1 MNNLFIIYDKVMP
14 EDARRLIIYALLIL
28 VLLIIIV
35 GAIGAL
41 VRHIMKEQGKQADG
55 LVHDVVVT
63 GVITSEKKLFWFGVK
78 KNQRLFFKEAWIP
91 FLIMLVTSLILL
103 IFCITNNAW
112 GKNPFGMDQFG
123 TIFHHFDWDGAKG
136 EFFGMWIVVR
146 WPEVIS
152 EPHFSADA
160 WGSYIFVPGIL
171 VGGIWFLV
179 DVQAYIARDWKL
191 YKLSKRVFNKTLD
204 DYNPND
210 APAQE
215 ANPENPENE

>member
-1 MNNLFIIYDKVMP
+1 
-14 EDARRLIIYALLIL
+14 
-28 VLLIIIV
+28 
-35 GAIGAL
+35 
-41 VRHIMKEQGKQADG
+41 
-55 LVHDVVVT
+55 
-63 GVITSEKKLFWFGVK
+63 
-78 KNQRLFFKEAWIP
+78 
-91 FLIMLVTSLILL
+91 
-103 IFCITNNAW
+103 
-112 GKNPFGMDQFG
+112 MDQFG